1 MGGGGRKVIRDGT
14 CEGGR
19 EGGEWGRTG
28 EGEVAPSAALPHFD
42 CLVDAAGHHVGGALV
57 EI

>member
-1 MGGGGRKVIRDGT
+1 MGHVREGGGGR
-14 CEGGR
+14 
-19 EGGEWGRTG
+19 GRTG